1 MLPFGL
7 PPVAP
12 ALTLAELLGPLA
24 PLSLIPVVVGLAVI
38 LGMLALRP
46 LAGRGL
52 RAPQPTT
59 RLRPGTP
66 APLRPAA

>member
-12 ALTLAELLGPLA
+12 AVTLSELLGPLA
-24 PLSLIPVVVGLAVI
+24 PFSLIPVAVALAVV

-46 LAGRGL
+46 LEGRT
-52 RAPQPTT
+52 RAPRIAARP
-59 RLRPGTP
+59 RPGTA